1 MLSNYDFENN
11 YYTSFRSIYTSLY
24 HKSSNIYSPA
34 DTARSL
40 LICSRYSPSPE
51 YADTILLII
60 LFSFPV
66 TESYLTLLI
75 MPGLPDFTIFSNLVT
90 ELQALL
96 KKLPKSVP
104 LATRQDKIC
113 EVFIKIPI
121 PFDPTQDWEVFNRRM
136 DALFSEDLRDAHG
149 RLYHL
154 KRGAFAKQL
163 L

>member
-1 MLSNYDFENN
+1 
-11 YYTSFRSIYTSLY
+11 
-24 HKSSNIYSPA
+24 
-34 DTARSL
+34 
-40 LICSRYSPSPE
+40 
-51 YADTILLII
+51 
-60 LFSFPV
+60 
-66 TESYLTLLI
+66 

-104 LATRQDKIC
+104 PATRQDKIC

-136 DALFSEDLRDAHG
+136 DALFSEDLRDASG

-154 KRGAFAKQL
+154 KRGAFGLDMVIAYIVQVMAGGNLIWDIAAIKVDRL
-163 L
+163 VRELKVLM